1 MRRQVKQ
8 QFHVLKCS
16 QRSGRQDHVLCEQQ
30 MKSTETQRRQ
40 LDNTETLP
48 LLQLLGMPCIIMAT
62 LCVTVILVTWH
73 PPDLHG
79 LDTIV
84 TQDR

>member
-16 QRSGRQDHVLCEQQ
+16 QRSARQDHVLCEQQ

-40 LDNTETLP
+40 SDNTETLP
-48 LLQLLGMPCIIMAT
+48 LLQLLGMPGIMAT